1 MLDSLKSPLALIGR
15 VLLALMFVKAGFG
28 KLGNIDGTAAY
39 IASGGLPLPAVLA
52 VLAGLFE
59 LLAGLALAVGF
70 KARWAAL
77 ALGVFTLLASV
88 LFHRFWAVPAEQQMV
103 QQLLFLKN
111 MAVAGG
117 MFMVAAL
124 GAGPASLDS
133 RVTASAGRPVLN

>member
-1 MLDSLKSPLALIGR
+1 MSDSLRSPLALIGR

-52 VLAGLFE
+52 VLVGLFE
-59 LLAGLALAVGF
+59 LLAGAALAVGF
-70 KARWAAL
+70 KARWVAL

-88 LFHRFWAVPAEQQMV
+88 LFHRFWAVSAERQMV
-103 QQLLFLKN
+103 QQLFFLKN

-124 GAGPASLDS
+124 GAGPVSFDG
-133 RVTASAGRPVLN
+133 RVATGSGRPVLN

>member
-1 MLDSLKSPLALIGR
+1 MLDSLKSPLALLGR

-88 LFHRFWAVPAEQQMV
+88 LFHRFWAVPVEQQMV

-124 GAGPASLDS
+124 GAGPASLDN
-133 RVTASAGRPVLN
+133 RVASGSGRPVLN

>member
-1 MLDSLKSPLALIGR
+1 MLDSLRSPLALIGR

-52 VLAGLFE
+52 VLVGLFE
-59 LLAGLALAVGF
+59 LLAGAALAVGF
-70 KARWAAL
+70 KARWVAL

-103 QQLLFLKN
+103 QQLFFLKN

-124 GAGPASLDS
+124 GAGPVSFDG
-133 RVTASAGRPVLN
+133 RVAAGSGRPVLN

>member
-1 MLDSLKSPLALIGR
+1 MLDSLRSPLALIGR

-52 VLAGLFE
+52 VLVGLFE
-59 LLAGLALAVGF
+59 LLAGAALAVGF
-70 KARWAAL
+70 KARWVAL

-103 QQLLFLKN
+103 QQLFFLKN

-124 GAGPASLDS
+124 GAGPVSFDG
-133 RVTASAGRPVLN
+133 RVATGSGRPVLN

>member
-1 MLDSLKSPLALIGR
+1 MLDSLKSPLALLGR

-88 LFHRFWAVPAEQQMV
+88 LFHRFWAVPVEQQMV

-111 MAVAGG
+111 VAVAGG

-124 GAGPASLDS
+124 G
-133 RVTASAGRPVLN
+133 